1 MNPLILKDVTI
12 SLNGRV
18 LLDISV
24 TVSPGETLTVMGES
38 GSGKSSLLAYICGFL
53 DRNFDASGDVYLGE
67 LNLTTLPS
75 HQRHTGILFQDPLL
89 FPHMSVGENLLFAVP
104 ASITGQ
110 ERVEQAEA
118 ALLEAGLEGFF
129 DRDPA
134 TLSGGQKARVALM
147 RVLLSQPSAL
157 LLDEPFSKLDSGR
170 RDRIRKFVFEEAR
183 RQNLPTLL
191 VTHDE
196 ADAQA
201 AEGKI
206 VRLDDLSPSNG

>member
-1 MNPLILKDVTI
+1 MNALVLDNVTI
-12 SLNGRV
+12 GLNGRTLLNLTETV
-18 LLDISV
+18 L
-24 TVSPGETLTVMGES
+24 PGETLTVMGES

-53 DRNFDASGDVYLGE
+53 DSSFSASGDVYLGE
-67 LNLTTLPS
+67 QNLCALPS
-75 HQRHTGILFQDPLL
+75 HLRHTGILFQDPLL

-104 ASITGQ
+104 ASVTGAM
-110 ERVEQAEA
+110 RRARADV
-118 ALLEAGLEGFF
+118 ALAEAGLDGFF

-147 RVLLSQPSAL
+147 RVLVSQPSAL

-191 VTHDE
+191 VTHDA
-196 ADAQA
+196 ADAVA
-201 AEGKI
+201 AEGRI
-206 VRLDDLSPSNG
+206 VRLDDLPTAAP